1 MKKTKRF
8 AEGGRGRSSYQGNE
22 NSYTQDSDMDAS
34 DSVDKGAASRR
45 LQAANS
51 STQEERDAVNNLK
64 ISTEPKIGAV
74 KDYPKG
80 RDFDSGDEDTGA
92 FVAPAKES
100 SARPMPTRPGQDRSG
115 MKMPTRPGQSSSG
128 MAPIAAPR
136 RPMASSSD
144 MAESRAI
151 RDAMAKSESES
162 GRAKVREQDARMSAP
177 STPVDETKLPLSE
190 RIKMSKERMGRG
202 SGPTDTR
209 SVNDRFKAMFGMKK
223 GGAVKMASGGSVS
236 SASRRAD
243 GIAQKGKTRGKMC

>member
-8 AEGGRGRSSYQGNE
+8 AGGGGSGRSSYQGNE

-34 DSVDKGAASRR
+34 DSVGKGALSRR
-45 LQAANS
+45 LAAAAAAR
-51 STQEERDAVNNLK
+51 EAADM
-64 ISTEPKIGAV
+64 EPTPSRAS
-74 KDYPKG
+74 
-80 RDFDSGDEDTGA
+80 RDFDAVEA
-92 FVAPAKES
+92 AS
-100 SARPMPTRPGQDRSG
+100 SMDDMEAANQRENLSPVGPRAMPTRPGQGR
-115 MKMPTRPGQSSSG
+115 
-128 MAPIAAPR
+128 MAPIVAPTR
-136 RPMASSSD
+136 RRGLD
-144 MAESRAI
+144 MAPSAPSDRSESRSA
-151 RDAMAKSESES
+151 RDVIAKLEAAS

-177 STPVDETKLPLSE
+177 SAPASPVDETKLPLSE
-190 RIKMSKERMGRG
+190 RIKLSRERAGKG

>member
-8 AEGGRGRSSYQGNE
+8 AGGGGSGRNSYQGNE

-34 DSVDKGAASRR
+34 DSVGKGALSRQ
-45 LQAANS
+45 LAAAAA
-51 STQEERDAVNNLK
+51 RDAEM
-64 ISTEPKIGAV
+64 SAPRAS
-74 KDYPKG
+74 
-80 RDFDSGDEDTGA
+80 RDFDEVNDETPAPRARPALSYAPKEDT
-92 FVAPAKES
+92 VSPT
-100 SARPMPTRPGQDRSG
+100 MPTRPGQDRSG
-115 MKMPTRPGQSSSG
+115 MRMPTRPSQSTSG

-177 STPVDETKLPLSE
+177 VDETKLPLSE
-190 RIKMSKERMGRG
+190 RIKLSRERMGRG
-202 SGPTDTR
+202 SGPSDTR
-209 SVNDRFKAMFGMKK
+209 SVNDRLKAAFGFKK

>member
-8 AEGGRGRSSYQGNE
+8 AGGGGSGRSSYQGNE

-34 DSVDKGAASRR
+34 DSVNKGALSRQLAAS
-45 LQAANS
+45 AA
-51 STQEERDAVNNLK
+51 RDADVPAPRA
-64 ISTEPKIGAV
+64 S
-74 KDYPKG
+74 
-80 RDFDSGDEDTGA
+80 RDFDEVNDETPAPRARPALSYAPKEDT
-92 FVAPAKES
+92 VSPT
-100 SARPMPTRPGQDRSG
+100 MPTRPGQDRSG
-115 MKMPTRPGQSSSG
+115 MRMPTRPSQSTSG